1 MQQRA
6 HTESNLANLLIE
18 ELAGEQT
25 SPQMLLSTPYERV
38 DIVEMPAPELRQTRR
53 RAATIPREDLLRRAK
68 ARDEA
73 ETFDAASTMRF
84 SAPYA
89 RIEVGELESIVRA
102 SGSFEAWFKDDVQ
115 AEPTESHASD
125 RWLWFLAAAM
135 LTAFAVTVVA
145 LL

>member
-89 RIEVGELESIVRA
+89 RIEVESIVRA

-115 AEPTESHASD
+115 AEPAESDAND
-125 RWLWFLAAAM
+125 RWLWFLSAAM
-135 LTAFAVTVVA
+135 LAAFAVTVVA
-145 LL
+145 LI

>member
-18 ELAGEQT
+18 ELAGDQT
-25 SPQMLLSTPYERV
+25 APQMLLSTPYERV
-38 DIVEMPAPELRQTRR
+38 DIVELPAEQRQTRR
-53 RAATIPREDLLRRAK
+53 RAATIPREDLLLRAK
-68 ARDEA
+68 ARDAA

-102 SGSFEAWFKDDVQ
+102 SGSFEAWFADDVQ
-115 AEPTESHASD
+115 AEPVESAASD

-135 LTAFAVTVVA
+135 LVAFAVTVAA
-145 LL
+145 LI